1 MFDRTLKFVYFTTN
15 RDMLRIMSRL
25 LRRGKNWSVQVTDD
39 KEHFKSLISD
49 RPDILL
55 IGPGADTNDIRSWQ
69 TLSKSY
75 GSTLI
80 EHFGGGSGLLYNEI
94 QQYLDSLEQS

>member
-1 MFDRTLKFVYFTTN
+1 MFEQTLKFVYFTTN

-25 LRRGKNWSVQVTDD
+25 LRRGKNWSVEVTDD
-39 KEHFKSLISD
+39 KEQIKRLIAD
-49 RPDILL
+49 RPDVIL
-55 IGPGADTNDIRSWQ
+55 IGPGADTNDISSWK